1 MAKELT
7 TTSYA
12 ILGLLSVKPFTTYE
26 LAEQMKRALGHFW
39 PRAESQFYEEPKRLV
54 ERGLAKAAQ
63 EQVGRRPRTRYSITA
78 KGRRALAAWVR
89 TSPNGG
95 PVLES
100 EALVKVF
107 FAEHGS
113 RENLLG
119 TIDTVHAWAQQR
131 RAEDNERQ
139 IPQDYLAG
147 RGAFPARLPWL
158 VLVGHFLHMFELMV
172 EEWADWARTTVDAW
186 PDDLGD
192 AEPAWD
198 VLELMAARV
207 DGADSTGAGAVS
219 PRR

>member
-1 MAKELT
+1 LAKELT

-26 LAEQMKRALGHFW
+26 IAEQMKRALGHFW

-63 EQVGRRPRTRYSITA
+63 EQVGRRPRTRYSITP

-89 TSPNGG
+89 KAPEGG

-100 EALVKVF
+100 DALVRLF

-113 RENLLG
+113 RDDLLA
-119 TIDTVHAWAQQR
+119 TIDAVHAWTQQR
-131 RAEDNERQ
+131 LAEDRERQ

-147 RGAFPARLPWL
+147 RGSFPERLPWL
-158 VLVGHFLHMFELMV
+158 VLVGHFLHMFEVMV
-172 EEWADWARTTVDAW
+172 EEWADWARATVEAW
-186 PDDLGD
+186 PEDLRD

-198 VLELMAARV
+198 VLEVMAARIG
-207 DGADSTGAGAVS
+207 GADRTAPERVS
-219 PRR
+219 PPG